1 MSALAIDDMR
11 RGWCPSVL
19 RPMQTG
25 DGLLV
30 RLHPRAARLTSARA
44 HAIAAAA
51 RACGNGLID
60 LSSRGNLQIRGVR
73 PETHACLVALL
84 SAAGLDDAAHP
95 RACILSPLAGVDP
108 SELVDPAGLA
118 DAVEAA
124 LAHVESLPAKFA
136 VVVDGGGLPLDDI
149 EADVR
154 LVALGRDRLA
164 VAIAA
169 PDGLIWIGA
178 CALREAPAVVCAL
191 ASALCEA
198 MRDGEQA
205 HRMRDLA
212 PATRARVAAA
222 VALASTSAAP
232 PRVPARSV
240 GATTLAGGALAVGF
254 GVAFGRLDA
263 DLLDRVAEL
272 AERFGAGELR
282 LSPWRSIILSGVA
295 PNDVSALLTL
305 AEDGGLILD
314 EDDPRRAIAACTG
327 APSCPSAAVTT
338 QADAT
343 RLAAEARDLLS
354 PGMTVHLSGC
364 VKGCARR
371 SPADLTLVGE
381 DGPYG
386 VVIRGDARQAPIAH
400 MDIDDILRRLRM
412 LGGEGPL
419 ASLSTARLVRAFAE
433 AR

>member
-1 MSALAIDDMR
+1 
-11 RGWCPSVL
+11 
-19 RPMQTG
+19 
-25 DGLLV
+25 
-30 RLHPRAARLTSARA
+30 
-44 HAIAAAA
+44 
-51 RACGNGLID
+51 
-60 LSSRGNLQIRGVR
+60 
-73 PETHACLVALL
+73 VALL

-124 LAHVESLPAKFA
+124 LARVESLPAKFA

-433 AR
+433 GP